1 MNNQDTITLTGVVA
15 TTPRYLTTSTGLA
28 IASFRFG
35 STSRRYDQP
44 TQKWVEGAV
53 NWFTVTGFRHLADN
67 VATSINKGDRLI
79 VTGTLRIC
87 DWESGEKSGTNVDI
101 EADAIGHD
109 LAFGTTSYTRS
120 HQSAPAQTGEATPE
134 AEATSPASASAEV

>member
-15 TTPRYLTTSTGLA
+15 TTPKHLTTSAGLA
-28 IASFRFG
+28 ITSFRLG

-44 TQKWVEGAV
+44 TQKWVEGTV
-53 NWFTVTGFRHLADN
+53 NWFTVTGFRQVADN
-67 VATSINKGDRLI
+67 IATSINKGDRVI
-79 VTGTLRIC
+79 VAGTLRIR

-109 LAFGTTSYTRS
+109 LTFGTTAFTRS
-120 HQSAPAQTGEATPE
+120 HQNAPAQTGDATPE
-134 AEATSPASASAEV
+134 ADATPPASEAAEV

>member
-1 MNNQDTITLTGVVA
+1 M
-15 TTPRYLTTSTGLA
+15 TSTGLA

-44 TQKWVEGAV
+44 TQKWVEGTV
-53 NWFTVTGFRHLADN
+53 NWFTVTGFRQLADN
-67 VATSINKGDRLI
+67 IATSIHKGDRVI
-79 VTGTLRIC
+79 VTGTLRIR

-120 HQSAPAQTGEATPE
+120 HQSAPAQTGDATQD
-134 AEATSPASASAEV
+134 AEATSPASAPAEV